1 MNRSLQLIAVSLAAF
16 FLFGTGSK
24 VYSAAVKAK
33 PPVSPAAISIDDA
46 VAIALK
52 NNHEY
57 RIVLEK
63 TKQAKEKVNQVWGQ
77 LLPVLESEA
86 SIVRQGADNGF
97 MSLSDGQ
104 YDLKLLQVRFGINPG
119 VFYHSLQA
127 SHRAH
132 RIAKEEL
139 RRVRSVVS
147 YNVIKSYFDV
157 ILSHEMV
164 RLNEYSLQVLNENLK
179 DVKRL
184 YQTGSVPKFELLQ
197 ARVQLKNREPE
208 YLKAKNDYQT
218 ALDMFNYHEGSD
230 AIQYTVKEADLL
242 FARVKA
248 PGKKSIIPQL
258 VNLAMKHRPEVLQLM
273 FHKEGAAHVKKI
285 HQAAYLWP
293 TFSVG
298 GSYGFTYLLPNSIDT
313 GGGGPDL
320 SQMTGKRQWQDTWQV
335 RVAAT
340 YRWGDF
346 LPVSTSRA
354 REREEKAK
362 LKEAELGLVQLKRMT
377 AIAIRIYFGRLKTA
391 YETILSS
398 KQNIETAREGLRIAR
413 ESYRAGVIKNADLLN
428 AELSLTRARTGHIS
442 AVYSYY
448 VSKAE
453 LEKEMG
459 IEKSALVFMEDTNEK

>member
-1 MNRSLQLIAVSLAAF
+1 MNKSLQLITVSLIAF
-16 FLFGTGSK
+16 FFIGTGSK
-24 VYSAAVKAK
+24 AYGAAVKMK
-33 PPVSPAAISIDDA
+33 SPVSPAAVTIEEA

-52 NNHEY
+52 NNQEY
-57 RIVLEK
+57 RIVLKK
-63 TKQAKEKVNQVWGQ
+63 TKQAREKVNQVWGQ

-86 SIVRQGADNGF
+86 SMVRQGAGNGF
-97 MSLSDGQ
+97 ISLSDGQ

-132 RIAKEEL
+132 SIAKEEL
-139 RRVRSVVS
+139 RRVKNKVS
-147 YNVIKSYFDV
+147 YNVIKGYFDV
-157 ILSHEMV
+157 ILAHEMV
-164 RLNEYSLQVLNENLK
+164 RLNEYSLQVLKENLK
-179 DVKRL
+179 DVRRL
-184 YQTGSVPKFELLQ
+184 HQTGSVPKFELLQ
-197 ARVQLKNREPE
+197 AQVQLKNREPE

-218 ALDMFNYHEGSD
+218 ALDMFNFHEGSD
-230 AIQYTVKEADLL
+230 TIQYTVKETDLL
-242 FARVKA
+242 FNGVKT
-248 PGKKSIIPQL
+248 PRGKNIIPQL
-258 VNLAMKHRPEVLQLM
+258 VNLAMKHRPEVLQLTLN
-273 FHKEGAAHVKKI
+273 KEGAAHMKKI
-285 HQAAYLWP
+285 HQASYLWP
-293 TFSVG
+293 TFSVE

-313 GGGGPDL
+313 GGAPFDL
-320 SQMTGKRQWQDTWQV
+320 SQVTGTRQWQDTWQV

-377 AIAIRIYFGRLKTA
+377 AIAIRIHFGRLKTA

-413 ESYRAGVIKNADLLN
+413 ESYRAGVVKNADLLN
-428 AELSLTRARTGHIS
+428 AELSLTRARTGYIS

-459 IEKSALVFMEDTNEK
+459 IEKNALVFMEDTNEK